1 MNNNA
6 WIKLALTA
14 LLLVTL
20 ILFWCQPASAQ
31 NPFNKLVDASKAE
44 MAKRNGRLRIALDW
58 PEADTVSVFPE
69 FKKSFPFIREIVYT
83 REGDVGP
90 FANYLI
96 RIKRGEFPEFDIMH
110 VAGEF
115 EIQYEKEGVF
125 VKPPLSYK
133 DLNAYLPQ
141 GWPKLDSR
149 TLDPDGYFIGTTGAA
164 RGIVWNAKLIPTS
177 KEPKSWDACA
187 DPMWKGKFLFDVRN
201 RLQSLQHDPKTRE
214 KYLKWLKMAAANSPV
229 MTQGQNAMIEKVAS
243 GEFPLACGVNYHS
256 AYREIDQ
263 GAPLKFVFPDPIP
276 LEIGSRLFVMKWSQT
291 PATTQ
296 LFALWLASGGQSVL
310 EQFAYR
316 GFPWDP
322 KSRKYPLAKGKYVAV
337 CDAECSHRWNDY
349 NKEYADILA
358 LPGVKK

>member
-6 WIKLALTA
+6 LIERHLALTA

-20 ILFWCQPASAQ
+20 ILFWCQPALAQ

-83 REGDVGP
+83 REGDVDP

-141 GWPKLDSR
+141 GWPKLDPR

-177 KEPKSWDACA
+177 KEPKSWDA
-187 DPMWKGKFLFDVRN
+187 
-201 RLQSLQHDPKTRE
+201 
-214 KYLKWLKMAAANSPV
+214 
-229 MTQGQNAMIEKVAS
+229 
-243 GEFPLACGVNYHS
+243 
-256 AYREIDQ
+256 
-263 GAPLKFVFPDPIP
+263 
-276 LEIGSRLFVMKWSQT
+276 
-291 PATTQ
+291 
-296 LFALWLASGGQSVL
+296 
-310 EQFAYR
+310 
-316 GFPWDP
+316 
-322 KSRKYPLAKGKYVAV
+322 
-337 CDAECSHRWNDY
+337 
-349 NKEYADILA
+349 
-358 LPGVKK
+358 